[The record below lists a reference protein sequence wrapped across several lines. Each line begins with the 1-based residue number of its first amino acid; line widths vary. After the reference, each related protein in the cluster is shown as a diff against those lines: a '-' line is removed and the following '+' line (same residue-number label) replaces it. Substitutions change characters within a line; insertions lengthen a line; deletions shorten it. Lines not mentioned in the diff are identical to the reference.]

1 MVLDEANKLTAD
13 AADTLAELLN
23 GSHPWQKQL
32 PQVSSAKHSFVI
44 GANALTLDYA
54 RFLPALTG
62 LRFNFDGKQ
71 WQPELRV
78 DPKALPENYDLKGKL
93 AALWR
98 SMPSDGALCAAL
110 PVHWQV
116 AKDPLKELLK
126 DDTGLQT
133 TLDALGPLAAI
144 CWYADSRL
152 SAPLFVTIADRPLPT
167 EAAKLIAN
175 LAEKSW
181 SVAGVL
187 ENKGRAQ
194 RYVATVPS
202 RHGLR
207 HAGSKERSFE
217 PALAMQG
224 NLLVF
229 SPDQRQVDA
238 VLSVASKRAAALG
251 DLAGVQGPTWLVY
264 SPKRLAQLV
273 RSEVQEVLPADEES
287 FFREVARNRLWPRL
301 DAWGKTQQAAA
312 LVANTSSSDGFVSL
326 DAKPLG
332 ARGNAAQ

>member
-1 MVLDEANKLTAD
+1 
-13 AADTLAELLN
+13 LLN

-32 PQVSSAKHSFVI
+32 PQVSSAKHSFVV

-93 AALWR
+93 SALWR
-98 SMPSDGALCAAL
+98 SLPSDGALCAAL

-116 AKDPLKELLK
+116 AKDPLKELLQ

-152 SAPLFVTIADRPLPT
+152 SAPLFVAIADRPLPT
-167 EAAKLIAN
+167 EASKLIAN

-187 ENKGRAQ
+187 ENEGRAQ

-238 VLSVASKRAAALG
+238 VLAVASKRAAALG